1 MRKPP
6 LKTVVEQ
13 NQETDN
19 RRLRFAWNVNDP
31 DDIVDVHGF
40 KTVTKGGRPRPYVAT
55 MGMHLANAFT
65 PLSRMDDDDGGLPRA
80 TGVRG
85 ALAVRAEEAIPA
97 ETPKAGHRRDLRTA
111 RSAQRSHTSSA
122 NAYFP
127 SLQREVQKEF
137 DDVTS
142 LMILEEEADEINA
155 VRETTTVRVAMD
167 SGAVKSVIHPKALP
181 SGVVITPNDSG
192 KHFSGAGGEIIEKY
206 CECVTNMTTKTGNDI
221 GCGWNAADV
230 ARPLHAVSQ
239 VTGPADHATGKHDVL
254 FNNKRCVVVEAGVVE
269 RLLLSIKPI
278 AEYTREGNLYLADM
292 ILSPFDRPGLK
303 A

>member
-1 MRKPP
+1 
-6 LKTVVEQ
+6 
-13 NQETDN
+13 
-19 RRLRFAWNVNDP
+19 
-31 DDIVDVHGF
+31 
-40 KTVTKGGRPRPYVAT
+40 
-55 MGMHLANAFT
+55 
-65 PLSRMDDDDGGLPRA
+65 MD
-80 TGVRG
+80 
-85 ALAVRAEEAIPA
+85 E
-97 ETPKAGHRRDLRTA
+97 
-111 RSAQRSHTSSA
+111 
-122 NAYFP
+122 
-127 SLQREVQKEF
+127 
-137 DDVTS
+137 VTS

-206 CECVTNMTTKTGNDI
+206 GECVTNMTTKTGNDI

-254 FNNKRCVVVEAGVVE
+254 FNNKRCVVVEPGVVE
-269 RLLLSIKPI
+269 RLLQSIKPI

-292 ILSPFDRPGLK
+292 ILSPFGRPDLK